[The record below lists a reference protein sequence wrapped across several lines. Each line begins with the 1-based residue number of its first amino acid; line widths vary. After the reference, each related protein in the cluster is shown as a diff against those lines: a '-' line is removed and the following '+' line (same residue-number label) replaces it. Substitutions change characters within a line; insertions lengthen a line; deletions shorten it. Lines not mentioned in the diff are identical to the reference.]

1 VRRNKNHD
9 NTPSRRE
16 REWPRPMRMPRA
28 ENTQHEVPARLT
40 GHAVT
45 REVLLGNSFQ
55 EQNKGT

>member
-1 VRRNKNHD
+1 
-9 NTPSRRE
+9 
-16 REWPRPMRMPRA
+16 MRMPRA
-28 ENTQHEVPARLT
+28 ENTQHEVPARPT